1 MHLYAKLLG
10 NETPSEHIKASS
22 FAQNCFACTL
32 SQHQN
37 QKSKNARFLPGAL
50 SSFSEVVRFF
60 HSYAA
65 AFLFLNLGT
74 EKKKTHGAGEHTLT
88 AAQAKL
94 LDTDLRHC
102 IKRSTKCSELEKNV
116 GVCYLKTSLFFH
128 GLEISLH
135 PTLKREPKHE
145 LRHITDDAAMT
156 TSRNTHKAPSAH
168 TLSQEHLFETIAIKN
183 QPGIVPSHS
192 SEADPQSWAA

>member
-1 MHLYAKLLG
+1 MPSYSVTKPLL
-10 NETPSEHIKASS
+10 NTSKPVVLLKTALPAHFHSIKTKSLKTHVS
-22 FAQNCFACTL
+22 FL
-32 SQHQN
+32 E
-37 QKSKNARFLPGAL
+37 RV

-74 EKKKTHGAGEHTLT
+74 EKKTPHGAGEHTLA

-116 GVCYLKTSLFFH
+116 GVCYLKTSLFFR

-156 TSRNTHKAPSAH
+156 TRAETHTKLPAH
-168 TLSQEHLFETIAIKN
+168 T
-183 QPGIVPSHS
+183 HS
-192 SEADPQSWAA
+192 PKSICLRQ